1 MGSSGGSRGMVSIS
15 LFVELLR
22 TRPLTLFWSMAALQL
37 VLWTLVPLVFY
48 SAPPGQLPLILAI
61 GHEFQL
67 GTDFGPPLAFW
78 LAELAF
84 GAMGMFGVYLLSQ
97 ICIVV
102 TFWGVLA
109 LGRAVVGEVHAT
121 MAVLLMAGVAVFS
134 VPTPEF
140 GPAILAAPLWALAL
154 YHYWRAAKEGDW
166 RFWLA
171 AGIDAGLLL
180 LTTYAGLILLGL
192 VVVFL
197 LSSKVGRSHLDT
209 VGPWIAGLVTVVIL
223 FPYLI
228 WLDLGGGTQLIG
240 LDDVI
245 QNLRTWG
252 WVVAALVVSHAG
264 LVILIILGRGYFFVS
279 RSKPPEVLREP
290 IDPGARVFVYFF
302 ALAPIAAMALFS
314 LISHRPENF
323 MAAPLAVMSGLA
335 VVVAA
340 GDRIRI
346 EHQYVIG
353 YAWAAL
359 MILPAALV
367 ALAIVIQPW
376 IFAIDLRV
384 ARPAQDIG
392 AFFAESFQ
400 RRTGKPLEVVAGDLS
415 IAALISLTAP
425 SRPSLYLE
433 SAPEYLPK
441 VTRRDIEE
449 RGAIVVWPTADVGGK
464 PPAEILR
471 QFPNLVAEVPQAF
484 TRRFQGRMPLMR
496 LGWSMIR
503 PRTPGAAPDVQAQ
516 PEPQPMQPVP
526 LPPPESEQPAL
537 PVPPPPPPQPVPQV
551 QHPAPPAAPARER
564 PQPRP
569 SRPPP
574 DRFAPQ

>member
-1 MGSSGGSRGMVSIS
+1 MVSIS

-22 TRPLTLFWSMAALQL
+22 TRPLTLFWSMAGLQL

-48 SAPPGQLPLILAI
+48 TAPPGQLPLVLAL

-78 LAELAF
+78 LAELAYRAF
-84 GAMGMFGVYLLSQ
+84 GMFGVYLLSQ
-97 ICIVV
+97 VSIVV
-102 TFWGVLA
+102 TFWAVLA
-109 LGRAVVGEVHAT
+109 LGRAVVGEVHAV
-121 MAVLLMAGVAVFS
+121 MAALLMAGIAVFS

-140 GPAILAAPLWALAL
+140 GPAILAAPLWALLL
-154 YHYWRAAKEGDW
+154 YHYWRAAGSGDV
-166 RFWLA
+166 RYWLA

-192 VVVFL
+192 VVMFL
-197 LSSKVGRSHLDT
+197 LWSRVGRSHLET
-209 VGPWIAGLVTVVIL
+209 VGPWIAGLVIVIIE

-228 WLDLGGGTQLIG
+228 WLDLGGGTNLIG
-240 LDDVI
+240 LDDVV
-245 QNLRTWG
+245 QNLRTYAWLL
-252 WVVAALVVSHAG
+252 VALVLSHAG
-264 LVILIILGRGYFFVS
+264 LAILVILARGYFFPS
-279 RSKPPEVLREP
+279 RSKPPEVQREP
-290 IDPGARVFVYFF
+290 VDSGAKVFVYFF
-302 ALAPIAAMALFS
+302 ALAPILAMALFA

-359 MILPAALV
+359 MILPPVLV
-367 ALAIVIQPW
+367 AFAVTIQPW
-376 IFAIDLRV
+376 IFAIDLKV
-384 ARPAQDIG
+384 GRPARDIG
-392 AFFAESFQ
+392 SFFAESFQ
-400 RRTGKPLEVVAGDLS
+400 RRTGRPLEIVAGDLPT
-415 IAALISLTAP
+415 AALISLAAP
-425 SRPSLYLE
+425 SRPSLYMQ

-441 VTRRDIEE
+441 VTRSEIEE
-449 RGAIVVWPTADVGGK
+449 KGAIVVWPTADVGGK
-464 PPAEILR
+464 PPAEIL
-471 QFPNLVAEVPQAF
+471 QAFPNLVAEVPQAF
-484 TRRFQGRMPLMR
+484 ARRFQGRMPLMR
-496 LGWSMIR
+496 LGWAMIR

-516 PEPQPMQPVP
+516 PEPQQMQPIP
-526 LPPPESEQPAL
+526 LPPPELEPPAL
-537 PVPPPPPPQPVPQV
+537 PPQPAPPAPPPPPPV
-551 QHPAPPAAPARER
+551 QHQAPPPAASPPPR
-564 PQPRP
+564 PRP